1 MEQIFEVAAAMLASL
16 GGGTAILF
24 GLSSWLGKVWANRIL
39 EKEKVEH
46 NKEIE
51 HYKSELS
58 RELTRIGK
66 IQDKELYIS
75 KAQYDNEY
83 KIYQEIW
90 GKMHECIKLTKF
102 LYAYR
107 KNDMLDYVNEE
118 EKIIREKNDNFQ
130 NAFNEYLTVIEK
142 YAPFYKYE
150 FYEKFIDVRKKCSYL
165 GNIFNRH
172 EWKLVISEKSVIITD
187 KHGTLSEEERAQCKI
202 IPNELDKISN
212 ELQMEI
218 REYLLGLQLKE

>member
-1 MEQIFEVAAAMLASL
+1 MKQIFEVATAMLASL

-39 EKEKVEH
+39 EKEKAEH

-51 HYKSELS
+51 HYKSELN

-90 GKMHECIKLTKF
+90 GKMHECIVFSKKLYPTF
-102 LYAYR
+102 E
-107 KNDMLDYVNEE
+107 NMPIE
-118 EKIIREKNDNFQ
+118 EKEKEEYQMSKHSKYVQTYNDFSM
-130 NAFNEYLTVIEK
+130 TIDK
-142 YAPFYKYE
+142 YAPFYRE
-150 FYEKFIDVRKKCSYL
+150 DFYKGFLDIRNKCSTL
-165 GNIFNRH
+165 GRIFYRE
-172 EWKLVISEKSVIITD
+172 EWEVKYSATYAMVRNEHMSPEESKEVYIT
-187 KHGTLSEEERAQCKI
+187 
-202 IPNELDKISN
+202 IPKELDEMQSN
-212 ELQMEI
+212 MQKEI
-218 REYLLGLQLKE
+218 REYLLGLQLKD